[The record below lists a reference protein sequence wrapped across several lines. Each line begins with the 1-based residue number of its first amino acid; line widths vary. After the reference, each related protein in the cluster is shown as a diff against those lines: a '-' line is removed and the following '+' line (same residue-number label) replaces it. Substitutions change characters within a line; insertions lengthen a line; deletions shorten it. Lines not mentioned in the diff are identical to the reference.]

1 MNAPET
7 SRGTLHFTLWGIP
20 ISIQPSS
27 WVVLALLGGAFRIN
41 DGSDLKSVLI
51 FVAAG
56 MLCLLAHELG
66 HALTGRKLTGETP
79 TITLAMM
86 GGVTQLYNPPRTRVG
101 YFLYVL
107 AGPLAG
113 LIPGLVGSL
122 LLGMQVGNIGAG
134 ISFFILSPFGA
145 DGAIPESHLYALAS
159 ALHEGTLSYTA
170 LQVYG
175 TASLVSVWWC
185 IFNLLPI
192 FPMDG
197 GQILLTITNNYKTT
211 SLIGLVI
218 ASVLTIVCICLSMWY
233 TMMFLGYFAYINWQI
248 FQSECRGCD

>member
-27 WVVLALLGGAFRIN
+27 WIVLALLGGAFRIN
-41 DGSDLKSVLI
+41 DGSDLKNVLI

-79 TITLAMM
+79 TISLAMM
-86 GGVTQLYNPPRTRVG
+86 GGVTMLHNPPRTRMG
-101 YFLYVL
+101 YFQYIL

-113 LIPGLVGSL
+113 LIPGLAAAL
-122 LLGMQVGNIGAG
+122 LLGMQIGHLGAG
-134 ISFFILSPFGA
+134 ISFFFLSPFGA
-145 DGAIPESHLYALAS
+145 ESALPSSHVEALVI

-170 LQVYG
+170 LQIYA
-175 TASLVSVWWC
+175 TTTLISVWWC

-211 SLIGLVI
+211 ALIGLI
-218 ASVLTIVCICLSMWY
+218 LAGILTIVSISLSMWF
-233 TMMFLGYFAYINWQI
+233 TMMLLGYFAYINWQI
-248 FQSECRGCD
+248 FRSSGE